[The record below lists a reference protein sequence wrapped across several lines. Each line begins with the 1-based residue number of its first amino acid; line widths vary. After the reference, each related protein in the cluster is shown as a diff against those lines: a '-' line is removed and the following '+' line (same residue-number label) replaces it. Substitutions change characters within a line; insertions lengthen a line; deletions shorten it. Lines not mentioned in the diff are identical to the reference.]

1 MNTPATN
8 ERMRFEITHNT
19 DYHYE
24 DPVSYLIQLLRLT
37 PRSDAGQTVINWHI
51 GAPTRLHAQIDAF
64 GNHTHLLTLN
74 QATKQLL
81 IEVRG
86 TVEVNEDASS
96 NRRPAKNSRISPL
109 IFTQATRYTTADA
122 ELNAFAQP
130 FAQPN
135 GMLSEDNALRL
146 MQAVHERIQYVSGV
160 TTVQTTAPQ
169 AFAQAQGVCQDQAH
183 VFLAA
188 ARAIGIPARYVSGY
202 LNTGDI
208 GHLASHAWVDV
219 YTDRHEWLSLDITHN
234 CITDGRHCR
243 LAIGRD
249 YDSAAPVRG
258 SRMGGGFE
266 ALNAYVH
273 VSAQGDDP
281 HVLWMQQQ

>member
-1 MNTPATN
+1 
-8 ERMRFEITHNT
+8 MRFDIIHNT
-19 DYHYE
+19 HYYYE

-37 PRSDAGQTVINWHI
+37 PRSDAGQNVVNWHI
-51 GAPTRLHAQIDAF
+51 GAPTRVHAQIDAY
-64 GNHTHLLTLN
+64 GNRTHILTLN
-74 QATKQLL
+74 QAIRELH
-81 IEVRG
+81 IEVHG
-86 TVEVNEDASS
+86 TVEVNEDRSS
-96 NRRPAKNSRISPL
+96 SHRAANSRDLSPL
-109 IFTQATRYTTADA
+109 IYTQATRFTQADA
-122 ELNAFAQP
+122 ALNDFARSFQSH
-130 FAQPN
+130 N
-135 GMLSEDNALRL
+135 GLLSEAEALRL
-146 MQAVHERIQYVSGV
+146 MQAVHERIHYVSGA

-208 GHLASHAWVDV
+208 GHVASHAWVDV

-273 VSAQGDDP
+273 VSAQDGQPDQARQLET
-281 HVLWMQQQ
+281 VFMQQQQQ

>member
-1 MNTPATN
+1 
-8 ERMRFEITHNT
+8 MRFEIIHNT
-19 DYHYE
+19 NYHYE

-37 PRSDAGQTVINWHI
+37 PRSDAGQNVIQWHI
-51 GAPTRLHAQIDAF
+51 SAPTRLHAQVDAF
-64 GNHTHLLTLN
+64 GNHTHILTMSQPLN
-74 QATKQLL
+74 QLL

-86 TVEVNEDASS
+86 TVEINEDASS
-96 NRRPAKNSRISPL
+96 NRRSVNNNPVSPL
-109 IFTQATRYTTADA
+109 IFTQTTRYTTADA
-122 ELNAFAQP
+122 QLNDFAQG
-130 FAQPN
+130 FAQSN
-135 GMLSEDNALRL
+135 SMLSENNALRL
-146 MQAVHERIQYVSGV
+146 MQAVHDRITYVSGA

-188 ARAIGIPARYVSGY
+188 ARAIGVPARYVSGY
-202 LNTGDI
+202 LNTGDV

-234 CITDGRHCR
+234 CVTDGRHCR

-266 ALNAYVH
+266 SLNAYVH
-273 VSAQGDDP
+273 VSAQGDDA
-281 HVLWMQQQ
+281 HAIWMQQQ

>member
-1 MNTPATN
+1 
-8 ERMRFEITHNT
+8 
-19 DYHYE
+19 
-24 DPVSYLIQLLRLT
+24 
-37 PRSDAGQTVINWHI
+37 
-51 GAPTRLHAQIDAF
+51 
-64 GNHTHLLTLN
+64 
-74 QATKQLL
+74 
-81 IEVRG
+81 
-86 TVEVNEDASS
+86 
-96 NRRPAKNSRISPL
+96 
-109 IFTQATRYTTADA
+109 
-122 ELNAFAQP
+122 
-130 FAQPN
+130 
-135 GMLSEDNALRL
+135 MLSEDNALQL
-146 MQAVHERIQYVSGV
+146 MQAVHERIQYVSGA

-234 CITDGRHCR
+234 CVTDGRHCR

-281 HVLWMQQQ
+281 HVMWMQQQ

>member
-1 MNTPATN
+1 MH
-8 ERMRFEITHNT
+8 FDITHNT
-19 DYHYE
+19 HYYYE
-24 DPVSYLIQLLRLT
+24 DPASYLIQLLRLT
-37 PRSDAGQTVINWHI
+37 PRSDGGQNVLNWHI
-51 GAPTRLHAQIDAF
+51 SAPTRLHAQIDAY
-64 GNHTHLLTLN
+64 GNHTHILTIN
-74 QATKQLL
+74 QAIRELH

-86 TVEVNEDASS
+86 TVQVNEDASS
-96 NRRPAKNSRISPL
+96 SRRAANSSDLSPL
-109 IFTQATRYTTADA
+109 IYTQATRFTQADA
-122 ELNAFAQP
+122 ALNDFAHSFQTH
-130 FAQPN
+130 N
-135 GMLSEDNALRL
+135 GLLSEIEALRL
-146 MQAVHERIQYVSGV
+146 MQAVHERIRYVSGA

-208 GHLASHAWVDV
+208 GHVASHAWVDV

-258 SRMGGGFE
+258 SRMGGGHE
-266 ALNAYVH
+266 ALSAYVH
-273 VSAQGDDP
+273 VSAQDGQADQARM
-281 HVLWMQQQ
+281 LEAAFIQQQ

>member
-1 MNTPATN
+1 
-8 ERMRFEITHNT
+8 MRFDITHNT
-19 DYHYE
+19 HYYYE

-37 PRSDAGQTVINWHI
+37 PRGDAGQNVINWHL
-51 GAPTRLHAQIDAF
+51 GAPARLHAQIDAY
-64 GNHTHLLTLN
+64 GNHTHILTLSH
-74 QATKQLL
+74 AIRELH

-86 TVEVNEDASS
+86 TVEINEDASS
-96 NRRPAKNSRISPL
+96 SRRPVNSGELSPL
-109 IFTQATRYTTADA
+109 IYTQATRFTHADTALSD
-122 ELNAFAQP
+122 FARSFQTH
-130 FAQPN
+130 N
-135 GMLSEDNALRL
+135 GLLSETEAMRL
-146 MQAVHERIQYVSGV
+146 MQAVHERINYVSGA

-202 LNTGDI
+202 LNTGDV
-208 GHLASHAWVDV
+208 GHVASHAWVDV

-266 ALNAYVH
+266 ALNAFVH
-273 VSAQGDDP
+273 VSAQDNQP
-281 HVLWMQQQ
+281 NQARALELAFMQQQQQQ

>member
-24 DPVSYLIQLLRLT
+24 DPISYLIQLLRLT

-74 QATKQLL
+74 QPTKQLL
-81 IEVRG
+81 IEVHG

-109 IFTQATRYTTADA
+109 IFTQATHYTTADI
-122 ELNAFAQP
+122 ELNAFARQ
-130 FAQPN
+130 FTQTN

-146 MQAVHERIQYVSGV
+146 MQAVHERIQYVSGA
-160 TTVQTTAPQ
+160 TV
-169 AFAQAQGVCQDQAH
+169 
-183 VFLAA
+183 
-188 ARAIGIPARYVSGY
+188 
-202 LNTGDI
+202 
-208 GHLASHAWVDV
+208 
-219 YTDRHEWLSLDITHN
+219 
-234 CITDGRHCR
+234 
-243 LAIGRD
+243 
-249 YDSAAPVRG
+249 
-258 SRMGGGFE
+258 
-266 ALNAYVH
+266 
-273 VSAQGDDP
+273 
-281 HVLWMQQQ
+281 